1 MNFIELYVI
10 FFSIALL
17 LLVIEVMMGMA
28 LGIAL
33 AGSLAFFTLAI
44 LELIGLLN
52 GLNSYLI
59 TGSITFVVY
68 VFLILRF
75 FKKKLWDKNGAK
87 DAQGKL
93 YKWIRITL
101 ADKPWNRYNDTK
113 SWLTKQTF
121 KGKNNDFAY
130 FREDVIRL

>member
-75 FKKKLWDKNGAK
+75 FKKKLWNKE
-87 DAQGKL
+87 Q
-93 YKWIRITL
+93 
-101 ADKPWNRYNDTK
+101 
-113 SWLTKQTF
+113 
-121 KGKNNDFAY
+121 
-130 FREDVIRL
+130 

>member
-17 LLVIEVMMGMA
+17 LLVVEVVMGMT

-75 FKKKLWDKNGAK
+75 FKKKVWDKNGAK
-87 DAQGKL
+87 DV
-93 YKWIRITL
+93 
-101 ADKPWNRYNDTK
+101 ND
-113 SWLTKQTF
+113 
-121 KGKNNDFAY
+121 Y
-130 FREDVIRL
+130 

>member
-1 MNFIELYVI
+1 MNFLDLYVI

-17 LLVIEVMMGMA
+17 LLVVEVWMGMT

-44 LELIGLLN
+44 LELIGILH

-59 TGSITFVVY
+59 TGSIIFILY

-75 FKKKLWDKNGAK
+75 FKKSLFDKNENK
-87 DAQGKL
+87 D
-93 YKWIRITL
+93 I
-101 ADKPWNRYNDTK
+101 ND
-113 SWLTKQTF
+113 
-121 KGKNNDFAY
+121 Y
-130 FREDVIRL
+130 

>member
-10 FFSIALL
+10 FFLIALL
-17 LLVIEVMMGMA
+17 LLVVEVMMGMT

-44 LELIGLLN
+44 FELIGILK

-87 DAQGKL
+87 DV
-93 YKWIRITL
+93 
-101 ADKPWNRYNDTK
+101 ND
-113 SWLTKQTF
+113 
-121 KGKNNDFAY
+121 Y
-130 FREDVIRL
+130 

>member
-10 FFSIALL
+10 FFSITLL

-87 DAQGKL
+87 DV
-93 YKWIRITL
+93 
-101 ADKPWNRYNDTK
+101 ND
-113 SWLTKQTF
+113 
-121 KGKNNDFAY
+121 Y
-130 FREDVIRL
+130 

>member
-1 MNFIELYVI
+1 MNFVELYVI

-87 DAQGKL
+87 DV
-93 YKWIRITL
+93 
-101 ADKPWNRYNDTK
+101 ND
-113 SWLTKQTF
+113 
-121 KGKNNDFAY
+121 Y
-130 FREDVIRL
+130 

>member
-10 FFSIALL
+10 FFSLALL

-44 LELIGLLN
+44 LELIGILK

-59 TGSITFVVY
+59 SGSIVFIVY
-68 VFLILRF
+68 VILVLRF
-75 FKKKLWDKNGAK
+75 FKKSIFNKNEAR
-87 DAQGKL
+87 D
-93 YKWIRITL
+93 I
-101 ADKPWNRYNDTK
+101 ND
-113 SWLTKQTF
+113 
-121 KGKNNDFAY
+121 Y
-130 FREDVIRL
+130 

>member
-75 FKKKLWDKNGAK
+75 FKKKLWDNNGAK
-87 DAQGKL
+87 DV
-93 YKWIRITL
+93 
-101 ADKPWNRYNDTK
+101 ND
-113 SWLTKQTF
+113 
-121 KGKNNDFAY
+121 Y
-130 FREDVIRL
+130 

>member
-87 DAQGKL
+87 DV
-93 YKWIRITL
+93 
-101 ADKPWNRYNDTK
+101 ND
-113 SWLTKQTF
+113 
-121 KGKNNDFAY
+121 Y
-130 FREDVIRL
+130 

>member
-1 MNFIELYVI
+1 MSLIELYVI

-75 FKKKLWDKNGAK
+75 FKKKVWDKNGAK
-87 DAQGKL
+87 DV
-93 YKWIRITL
+93 
-101 ADKPWNRYNDTK
+101 ND
-113 SWLTKQTF
+113 
-121 KGKNNDFAY
+121 Y
-130 FREDVIRL
+130 

>member
-10 FFSIALL
+10 FFSLALL

-44 LELIGLLN
+44 LELIGILK

-59 TGSITFVVY
+59 TGSLAFVVY

-75 FKKKLWDKNGAK
+75 FKKTLWNENGEK
-87 DAQGKL
+87 D
-93 YKWIRITL
+93 I
-101 ADKPWNRYNDTK
+101 NDYQK
-113 SWLTKQTF
+113 
-121 KGKNNDFAY
+121 
-130 FREDVIRL
+130 